1 MRALRWVAVTAIA
14 AVVGVLMLFISG
26 VTIMNMNN
34 VHERRIAAPVA
45 LVGALLDTLASADD
59 RFWPHEKWFAFKLDR
74 PLAVGARG
82 DDGRGPQTVS
92 SYTPGRHIR
101 FEFSGPRNGFHEFVL
116 EEAGDG
122 ACLLRH
128 TLRAKLTAQR
138 ALTWFFAIR
147 PVHDALIE
155 DLFDKVEG
163 QVSDVA
169 HPQVWS
175 VRVKWLRQRRGMSP
189 VKS

>member
-128 TLRAKLTAQR
+128 TLRAKLAQR

>member
-14 AVVGVLMLFISG
+14 AVVGVLVLFISG

-34 VHERRIAAPVA
+34 VHERTIAAPA
-45 LVGALLDTLASADD
+45 ARVGALLDTLASADD

-74 PLAVGARG
+74 PVAVGARG
-82 DDGRGPQTVS
+82 DGGPGPQTVS

-101 FEFSGPRNGFHEFVL
+101 FEFSAPRNGFHEFVL

-138 ALTWFFAIR
+138 ALVWFFATR
-147 PVHDALIE
+147 PVNGALIG
-155 DLFDKVEG
+155 DLFVKGEG
-163 QVSDVA
+163 ERSDVA
-169 HPQVWS
+169 RRQVW
-175 VRVKWLRQRRGMSP
+175 R
-189 VKS
+189 